1 MKLRVLVIVAAL
13 LTAALPSAA
22 EAPHWSLEEGSLVG
36 FIAMQSGAPVKG
48 IFESFEAEILFQE
61 DALDQSR
68 VAVTIDIASVNSDNK
83 ERDDA
88 IRASGLF
95 DAAQWPTA
103 RFEAEGFTHKGGSD
117 YEAAGKLTLRD
128 VTRDVV
134 LPFTLE
140 IVPHPDN
147 ADARL
152 ASAKGELAVQRLD
165 YGVGQGLWSDTTIV
179 GDEVVIFID
188 IKAVWPKG

>member
-1 MKLRVLVIVAAL
+1 MKLRVLVLVAAL

-48 IFESFEAEILFQE
+48 VFESVEAEIIFQE

-68 VAVTIDIASVNSDNK
+68 VAVTIDIASVNSENK

-95 DAAQWPTA
+95 DVAKWPTA
-103 RFEAEGFTHKGGSD
+103 RFEAQGFTHKGGND

-152 ASAKGELAVQRLD
+152 ASAKGELPVKRLD
-165 YGVGQGLWSDTTIV
+165 YGVGQGLWSDTSIV